1 MPTILYQNDWYKVYQ
16 KKDTYVMVNEATGV
30 EEYENKLLV
39 VVIKTAK
46 EANDYLLQIKMEKE
60 NEPVSKQ
67 A

>member
-46 EANDYLLQIKMEKE
+46 EANDYLLQMEMEKE

>member
-1 MPTILYQNDWYKVYQ
+1 MPAIIYQNDWYKVYQ

-46 EANDYLLQIKMEKE
+46 EANNYLLQMEMERE